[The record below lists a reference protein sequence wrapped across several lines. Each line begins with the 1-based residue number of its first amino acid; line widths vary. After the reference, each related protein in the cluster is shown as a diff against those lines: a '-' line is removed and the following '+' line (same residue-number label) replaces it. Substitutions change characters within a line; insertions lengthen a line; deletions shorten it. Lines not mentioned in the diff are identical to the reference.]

1 MADPARTLEIAQ
13 LDSETM
19 LQMVRYIVAGATM
32 AIGSVG
38 PAFAEGKALAQALES
53 IARQPDASGTV
64 SRTLFVG
71 LAMVESTA
79 IYCLVMAFIILFV
92 K

>member
-1 MADPARTLEIAQ
+1 MDA
-13 LDSETM
+13 ETTIKVV
-19 LQMVRYIVAGATM
+19 QIIVAGATI
-32 AIGSVG
+32 AIGSIA
-38 PAFAEGKALAQALES
+38 PAFAEGRALTQALES
-53 IARQPDASGTV
+53 IARQPDASGTI

-79 IYCLVMAFIILFV
+79 IYCLVMAFIILFAI

>member
-1 MADPARTLEIAQ
+1 MDIE
-13 LDSETM
+13 
-19 LQMVRYIVAGATM
+19 MVKIIVAGMTT
-32 AIGSVG
+32 AIGSIA
-38 PAFAEGKALAQALES
+38 PAFAEGKALASALES
-53 IARQPDASGTV
+53 IARQPDAAGTI

-92 K
+92 T

>member
-1 MADPARTLEIAQ
+1 MDA
-13 LDSETM
+13 ETY
-19 LQMVRYIVAGATM
+19 LHAVRLIVAGATM
-32 AIGSVG
+32 AIGSIA
-38 PAFAEGKALAQALES
+38 PAIAEGRALTQALES
-53 IARQPDASGTV
+53 IARQPDASGTI

-79 IYCLVMAFIILFV
+79 IYCLVMSFIILFV

>member
-1 MADPARTLEIAQ
+1 MDAETVQALTQTVRIA
-13 LDSETM
+13 
-19 LQMVRYIVAGATM
+19 VAGATI
-32 AIGSVG
+32 AVGSIA

-53 IARQPDASGTV
+53 IARQPDASDTI

>member
-1 MADPARTLEIAQ
+1 MDVE
-13 LDSETM
+13 
-19 LQMVRYIVAGATM
+19 MVKIIVAGMTT
-32 AIGSVG
+32 AIGSIA
-38 PAFAEGKALAQALES
+38 PAFAEGKALASALEA
-53 IARQPDASGTV
+53 IARQPDAAGTI

-92 K
+92 T

>member
-1 MADPARTLEIAQ
+1 MM
-13 LDSETM
+13 DSETIIQ
-19 LQMVRYIVAGATM
+19 LVRIAVAGATI
-32 AIGSVG
+32 AIGSIA
-38 PAFAEGKALAQALES
+38 PALAEGRALAQGLES
-53 IARQPDASGTV
+53 IARQPDASGTI

>member
-1 MADPARTLEIAQ
+1 M
-13 LDSETM
+13 DSETVI
-19 LQMVRYIVAGATM
+19 QMVRLIVGGATI
-32 AIGSVG
+32 AIGSIA
-38 PAFAEGKALAQALES
+38 PAIAEGRALAQALES
-53 IARQPDASGTV
+53 IARQPDAGGAI

-92 K
+92 E